1 MDKKEGQTMTFEE
14 RTIKKEEIYSGKVI
28 KVEKHE
34 VELPNGKISTRE
46 VVKHQGAVA
55 VIAVKDN
62 KVLLI
67 KQFRKAMEELLI
79 EVPAGKVEPGE
90 SREVTAAREL
100 EEETGYTSTK
110 LEKLYE
116 FYVSPGFCDELITLY
131 YTEQLVESYQL
142 KADDDEFIE
151 KIWLPIENIEEVL
164 KSGDIRDA
172 KTIVALQ
179 YLLLLNNNSK

>member
-1 MDKKEGQTMTFEE
+1 MTFEE

-34 VELPNGKISTRE
+34 VELPNGKITSRE

-67 KQFRKAMEELLI
+67 KQYRKAMEEVLI

-90 SREVTAAREL
+90 SRVDTAAREL
-100 EEETGYTSTK
+100 EEETGYTSDE
-110 LEKLYE
+110 LEALYD
-116 FYVSPGFCDELITLY
+116 FYVSPGFCDELITLFY
-131 YTEQLVESYQL
+131 AGELVESNTL
-142 KADDDEFIE
+142 EPDEDEFIE
-151 KIWLPIENIEEVL
+151 KIWVPIENIAELL
-164 KSGDIRDA
+164 KSGQIRDA
-172 KTIVALQ
+172 KTIIALQ
-179 YLLLLNNNSK
+179 HLLLLNNNSK